1 MVNENKF
8 TASTLALNYA
18 EWGNPT
24 AEPLLLLHGGSSRW
38 QSFEGLLADLNEYHV
53 FAPDLRGHG
62 KSDRDPEKRYRMED
76 YVEDIAA
83 FIGEVIGRPPV
94 IYGHS
99 LGGMVALLLGAWYP
113 DRVKAILVG
122 DSPISTAVL
131 KEHTLGQREMT
142 EHWRNL
148 AAKGDASEI
157 ADELK
162 KMPVPVPGQP
172 DPVPAAEVF
181 GEDHAWFDFMALS
194 LSQNDPYML
203 DAINHRFDET
213 YEAYKLSEFAKI
225 ECPVLFIQGD
235 PGQGGLQSDQDLK
248 EAVGIMKRAEKVQAK
263 GVGHPLH
270 MQDPEQVLR
279 IIDSFIRKNAL
290 A

>member
-1 MVNENKF
+1 MIKENKF
-8 TASTLALNYA
+8 VFHAMEFHYA
-18 EWGNPT
+18 ECGN
-24 AEPLLLLHGGSSRW
+24 ASGEPVLLLHGGSSRW
-38 QSFEGLLADLNEYHV
+38 QSFEGLIPYLSDYHV

-62 KSDRDPEKRYRMED
+62 KSDRAPDKSYRLED

-83 FIGEVIGRPPV
+83 FIDEVIGQPPL

-99 LGGMVALLLGAWYP
+99 LGGMIALLLGAWYP
-113 DRVKAILVG
+113 ERVKAILVG
-122 DSPISTAVL
+122 DSPISTEVL

-142 EHWRNL
+142 EHWRTL
-148 AAKGDASEI
+148 AAKGDASAI
-157 ADELK
+157 AAELK
-162 KMPVPVPGQP
+162 KISIPVAGRS
-172 DPVPAAEVF
+172 DPVPASEVF
-181 GEDHAWFDFMALS
+181 GEDHVWFDFMAVS

-213 YEAYKLSEFAKI
+213 YEAYKLPEFSKA

-235 PGQGGLQSDQDLK
+235 PEQGGLMSDQDLEK
-248 EAVGIMKRAEKVQAK
+248 VLRIMKRAETVRVT

-270 MQDPEQVLR
+270 MQDPEQVFR
-279 IIDSFIRKNAL
+279 IIDSFIRRL